1 MWLLAKPLSILI
13 TILITWLWMYLIE
26 IHTWWSYLLAFFPTI
41 ICYILIIVNW
51 FMDKFNNINNDD
63 DLTNFGTIIVII
75 LMVIPI
81 VGISLIITIYG
92 FAGIRFPNKYDLESL
107 EQDSIIKTF
116 KSMQG

>member
-1 MWLLAKPLSILI
+1 
-13 TILITWLWMYLIE
+13 
-26 IHTWWSYLLAFFPTI
+26 
-41 ICYILIIVNW
+41 
-51 FMDKFNNINNDD
+51 MDKFNNINNDD